1 MTDDVIETFDLS
13 KTYYLKKK
21 KEIEALKNVN
31 IKIKRGEI
39 FGMLGPNGAG
49 KTTIVQILTTL
60 LQPTKGYAII
70 DGLNLIKKSIEIKK
84 RIGLMLASGMIYNR
98 ITGYQNLK
106 FFCKIYNIKNYK
118 DRILQIAK
126 EFNLTEWLDQYVEK
140 YSTGMKI
147 KLCLCR
153 ALLID
158 PPILFLDEPTLGL
171 DVVSTLFLI
180 DKLKHLNK
188 TIFLTSHNMH
198 VIEKLCE
205 RIAFI
210 NKGTIL
216 KIGTQDELKSLMQ
229 SEINVSIEIK
239 DNVQKLLNELK
250 LHNFIKKVDSSDNSL
265 IVTMNDN
272 KYYKD
277 LFSILANFDVT
288 KIQEQELSL
297 DNLFNFLIK

>member
-1 MTDDVIETFDLS
+1 MTDYVIETFDLS
-13 KTYYLKKK
+13 KTYKLKKN
-21 KEIEALKNVN
+21 KEIEALKNIN

-39 FGMLGPNGAG
+39 FGLLGPNGAG

-70 DGLNLIKKSIEIKK
+70 DGFNLIEKSFEIKK
-84 RIGLMLASGMIYNR
+84 RIGLMLAAGMIYYR
-98 ITGYQNLK
+98 ITGYENLK
-106 FFCKIYNIKNYK
+106 FFCKIYNIKDYK
-118 DRILQIAK
+118 DRIRQIA
-126 EFNLTEWLDQYVEK
+126 EQFSLGEWLDQYVEK

-147 KLCLCR
+147 KLGLCR

-171 DVVSTLFLI
+171 DVVTTLFII
-180 DKLKHLNK
+180 DKLKQLNK

-198 VIEKLCE
+198 VVEKLCE

-210 NKGTIL
+210 NNGTIL

-229 SEINVSIEIK
+229 SEVNINVEIR
-239 DNVQKLLNELK
+239 DNMQKLLNELN
-250 LHNFIKKVDSSDNSL
+250 LHNFIKKVDSSNNN
-265 IVTMNDN
+265 IVITMIHN
-272 KYYKD
+272 KYYKE
-277 LFSILANFDVT
+277 LCSILANFDVT

-297 DNLFNFLIK
+297 DNLFNFLLK